1 MISARSSAHLPD
13 HLVGRDR
20 LGAALDRPGAR
31 IVVVT
36 GPAGSGKTVA
46 VRQWAATTPDPPHP
60 NALLDFSLRPRG
72 RVHGVWQDNVQF
84 EYRVL
89 HAVEIL
95 S

>member
-1 MISARSSAHLPD
+1 MQAGPASPLESPE
-13 HLVGRDR
+13 
-20 LGAALDRPGAR
+20 
-31 IVVVT
+31 T
-36 GPAGSGKTVA
+36 GPSIETSVA
-46 VRQWAATTPDPPHP
+46 VGERPELGRPSVLRRPPPIRQPPP
-60 NALLDFSLRPRG
+60 NALLDFLLRPQG